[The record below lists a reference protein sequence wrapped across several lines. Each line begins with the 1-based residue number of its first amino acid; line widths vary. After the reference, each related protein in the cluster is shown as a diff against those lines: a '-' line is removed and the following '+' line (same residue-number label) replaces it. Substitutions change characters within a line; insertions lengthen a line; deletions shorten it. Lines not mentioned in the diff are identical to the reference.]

1 MAEGTRSM
9 LLGWLLLVAILVVLA
24 LVLGVVLIDSGSTN
38 VGP

>member
-1 MAEGTRSM
+1 M